1 MTERERNDG
10 GKFVTKGSEVRTV
23 RSIRLTDSTWNA
35 LEDKAS
41 EHDMSKAD
49 YFEALVSGEVEWE
62 SEDVDKTETELDF
75 DIDEV
80 VEILTEALTLKSNA
94 GGAIKKEIK
103 RVLEIMGFGVEDK

>member
-23 RSIRLTDSTWNA
+23 RSIRLTDSTWNV

-49 YFEALVSGEVEWE
+49 YFEALVNGEVEWE

-80 VEILTEALTLKSNA
+80 VEILTEAIDLKANA
-94 GGAIKKEIK
+94 GGKIK
-103 RVLEIMGFGVEDK
+103 REIERALKLMGYEVEKK

>member
-1 MTERERNDG
+1 
-10 GKFVTKGSEVRTV
+10 
-23 RSIRLTDSTWNA
+23 
-35 LEDKAS
+35 
-41 EHDMSKAD
+41 MSKAD
-49 YFEALVSGEVEWE
+49 YFEALVNGEVEWE